1 MIRGA
6 SHLHKFYIS
15 LDIETLQG
23 IEVTYAQNGHNVL
36 IKTEAD
42 MDYNSVDECI
52 TLHLS
57 QEDTLKFAP
66 VGIPATV
73 KDSLITIQFKFFDV
87 HGDVFV
93 SQPIRERLYD
103 VLHDEVM
110 S

>member
-15 LDIETLQG
+15 LGIATLQG
-23 IEVTYAQNGHNVL
+23 IEATYSQNGQNIL

-52 TLHLS
+52 TINLS
-57 QEDTLKFAP
+57 QDDTLKFAP

-73 KDSLITIQFKFFDV
+73 KESLVTIQFKFLDV
-87 HGDVFV
+87 NGNVYV

-110 S
+110 V